1 MTGTH
6 QNISILNSFKNSM
19 QSFSNANFTDTV
31 AATAMIGKRLNTIH
45 DRDEK
50 TTGVDDDQE
59 SVQEIKIK
67 IVEEI
72 PTIVRNFMRN
82 TYSVSKILKSCQEV
96 INI

>member
-50 TTGVDDDQE
+50 TTGVDDD
-59 SVQEIKIK
+59 
-67 IVEEI
+67 
-72 PTIVRNFMRN
+72 
-82 TYSVSKILKSCQEV
+82 
-96 INI
+96 

>member
-45 DRDEK
+45 DKDEK
-50 TTGVDDDQE
+50 ITGIDDD
-59 SVQEIKIK
+59 
-67 IVEEI
+67 
-72 PTIVRNFMRN
+72 
-82 TYSVSKILKSCQEV
+82 
-96 INI
+96 